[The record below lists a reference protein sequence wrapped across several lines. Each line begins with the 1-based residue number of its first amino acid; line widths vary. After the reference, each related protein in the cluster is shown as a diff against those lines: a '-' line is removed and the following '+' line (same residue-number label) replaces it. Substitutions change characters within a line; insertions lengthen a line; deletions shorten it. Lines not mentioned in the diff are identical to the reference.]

1 MAGGAMTLDAI
12 NRLPVAEF
20 VAQFGEIAE
29 HAPWVAEL
37 AASQRPFA
45 DADAMVDAFQ
55 MAVLGADP
63 ARQQALLC
71 AHPDLAGKAAL
82 AGALTA
88 DSAREQAGAGL
99 GALTPA
105 EYADF
110 HAMNDRYRARFG
122 IPFILAVKGATKQQ
136 ILESFA
142 SRVNGTRRE
151 EQLTALAQVLRII
164 RFRLEART
172 GEII

>member
-1 MAGGAMTLDAI
+1 MNLATI
-12 NRLPVAEF
+12 NQLLPADF
-20 VAQFGEIAE
+20 VRQFGEIAE
-29 HAPWVAEL
+29 HAPWVAEQ
-37 AASQRPFA
+37 AATRRPFA
-45 DADAMVDAFQ
+45 DVEAMVDAFQ
-55 MAVLGADP
+55 MAVLAADQ

-82 AGALTA
+82 AGDLTV
-88 DSAREQAGAGL
+88 DSTREQAGAGL

-110 HAMNDRYRARFG
+110 HAMNDRYRSRFG

-136 ILESFA
+136 ILDSFA

-164 RFRLEART
+164 RFRLETRI
-172 GEII
+172 GESA

>member
-1 MAGGAMTLDAI
+1 MNLATI
-12 NRLPVAEF
+12 NQLLPADF
-20 VAQFGEIAE
+20 VLQFGEIAE
-29 HAPWVAEL
+29 HAPWVAEQ
-37 AASQRPFA
+37 AATRRPFA
-45 DADAMVDAFQ
+45 DVEAMVDAFQ
-55 MAVLGADP
+55 MAVLAADQ

-82 AGALTA
+82 AGDLTA
-88 DSAREQAGAGL
+88 DSTREQAGAGL

-110 HAMNDRYRARFG
+110 HAMNDRYRSRFG

-136 ILESFA
+136 ILDSFA

-164 RFRLEART
+164 RFRLETRI
-172 GEII
+172 GESA

>member
-1 MAGGAMTLDAI
+1 MNLATI
-12 NRLPVAEF
+12 NQLLPADF
-20 VAQFGEIAE
+20 VLQFGEIAE
-29 HAPWVAEL
+29 HAPWVAEQ
-37 AASQRPFA
+37 AATRRPFA
-45 DADAMVDAFQ
+45 DVEAMVDAFQ
-55 MAVLGADP
+55 MAVLAADQ

-82 AGALTA
+82 AGDLTV
-88 DSAREQAGAGL
+88 DSTREQAGAGL

-110 HAMNDRYRARFG
+110 HAMNDRYRSRFG

-136 ILESFA
+136 ILDSFA

-164 RFRLEART
+164 RFRLETRI
-172 GEII
+172 GESA

>member
-1 MAGGAMTLDAI
+1 MSLDAF
-12 NRLPVAEF
+12 NQLSAADF

-29 HAPWVAEL
+29 HAPWVAEQ
-37 AASQRPFA
+37 AAGLRPFA
-45 DADAMVDAFQ
+45 DAQAMIDAFQ
-55 MAVLGADP
+55 DAVLGADEP
-63 ARQQALLC
+63 RRLALLC

-82 AGALTA
+82 AGHLTP
-88 DSAREQAGAGL
+88 DSTREQAGAGL
-99 GALTPA
+99 GSLTPA

-151 EQLTALAQVLRII
+151 EHLTALAQVLRII
-164 RFRLEART
+164 RFRLEVRI
-172 GEII
+172 GESP